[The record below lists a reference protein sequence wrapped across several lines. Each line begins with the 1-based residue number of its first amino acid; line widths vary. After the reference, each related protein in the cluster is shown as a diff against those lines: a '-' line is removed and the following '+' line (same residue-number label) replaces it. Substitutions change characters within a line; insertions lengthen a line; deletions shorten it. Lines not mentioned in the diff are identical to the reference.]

1 MCDTPLNIIIKLEQA
16 SIESVFADGP
26 SIYTYTFSLSNS
38 LVECQ

>member
-16 SIESVFADGP
+16 LIESVFADGP
-26 SIYTYTFSLSNS
+26 SFYTYTFSLSNS